1 MTNKKEEYTPI
12 NIETLILVAVWES
25 PAIFQGSFNI
35 IDKKSHMEHLI
46 FFRCECEKAT
56 KTEILEDD
64 FSPYDYQLT
73 HLYRIVEQG
82 QCEFLPYLTDD
93 ALYLLKYALYVSLT
107 QMIRN
112 DKYDLPYMDEVALVI
127 ISERVEKVLKEG
139 QNTQDDAY
147 LGFAVAM
154 DFNPSESLGEAAVTS
169 LLAGVLFSNC

>member
-1 MTNKKEEYTPI
+1 MTNKKEEYTLI

-25 PAIFQGSFNI
+25 PFIFQGSFKI
-35 IDKKSHMEHLI
+35 IDKKSHVDHLI

-56 KTEILEDD
+56 KAEILEDE

-73 HLYRIVEQG
+73 HLYRAVEQG
-82 QCEFLPYLTDD
+82 QCEFFQHLTDD

-112 DKYDLPYMDEVALVI
+112 DKYYLAYMDEVALVT
-127 ISERVEKVLKEG
+127 ISQRVDESLKRG
-139 QNTQDDAY
+139 QNVQDDAH

-154 DFNPSESLGEAAVTS
+154 DFNPKESSGQAAVTS
-169 LLAGVLFSNC
+169 LLTAGIV